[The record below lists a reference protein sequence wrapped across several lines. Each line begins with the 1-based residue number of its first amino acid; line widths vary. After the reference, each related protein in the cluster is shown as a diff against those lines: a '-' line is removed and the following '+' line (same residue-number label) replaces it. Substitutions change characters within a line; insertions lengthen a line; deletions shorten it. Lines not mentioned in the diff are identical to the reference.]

1 MNVELPPD
9 LETVVES
16 QIKTGRYAT
25 PNDVLR
31 DALGLL
37 EERDLLLRDRR
48 AEIRRMIEE
57 GVESARRGELF
68 DGDEV
73 ADELEAMLAK
83 RERGGAR

>member
-25 PNDVLR
+25 PSDVLR

-37 EERDLLLRDRR
+37 EERDHVFRDQRADFRR
-48 AEIRRMIEE
+48 KIEE
-57 GVESARRGELF
+57 CVGSARRGELY
-68 DGDEV
+68 DGEEV
-73 ADELEAMLAK
+73 AAEVEALLTR
-83 RERGGAR
+83 RERSGAA

>member
-1 MNVELPPD
+1 MSFRLI

-37 EERDLLLRDRR
+37 EERDHVLRDQR
-48 AEIRRMIEE
+48 AEFQRKIQE
-57 GVESARRGELF
+57 GVESARRGELY
-68 DGDEV
+68 DGEE
-73 ADELEAMLAK
+73 AAAELEAMLMR
-83 RERGGAR
+83 REHSGAA